1 MENENERRA
10 KLGAFFNAYAQRF
23 NDALQGKPYSIEGIT
38 AAFADSFIESS
49 PVGVIAN
56 TNDEKFSAMVPKGY
70 EFYKS
75 IGTTGITIKS
85 KEITLLDNLHSMV
98 RVGWKSDYERK
109 DCSAVSIEFD
119 IIYFLTEAGGEPKI
133 FSYIAGDE
141 EKAIKDNGL
150 ETYK

>member
-10 KLGAFFNAYAQRF
+10 KLGTFFNAYAQRF
-23 NDALQGKPYSIEGIT
+23 SDALEERPYSTDEVV
-38 AAFADSFIESS
+38 ASFAETFVESS
-49 PVGVIAN
+49 PMGVIAN
-56 TNDEKFSAMVPKGY
+56 TREKFREMVPKGY

-75 IGTTGITIKS
+75 IGTKGITIKS

-109 DCSAVSIEFD
+109 DGSTVSIAFD
-119 IIYFLTEAGGEPKI
+119 VIYFLTEVSGEPKI

-150 ETYK
+150 EPYK